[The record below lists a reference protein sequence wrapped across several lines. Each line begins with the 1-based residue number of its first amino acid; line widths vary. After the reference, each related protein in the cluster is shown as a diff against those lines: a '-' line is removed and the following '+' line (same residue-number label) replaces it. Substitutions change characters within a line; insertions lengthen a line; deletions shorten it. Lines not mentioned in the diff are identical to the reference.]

1 MPSSD
6 LGGFQ
11 APRWNQP
18 TSQPSHPNLG
28 QLGGSSYMPSGGA
41 GDPSLQ
47 LRQDYMSTH
56 QRKSILPFSVNT
68 VILEMRMDGPSLL
81 DRNGYTYH
89 GFQTNP
95 TSQPAY
101 NHQQHWNN

>member
-1 MPSSD
+1 MPSND

-11 APRWNQP
+11 APRWSQP

-56 QRKSILPFSVNT
+56 QRKPIHSFLDVNT
-68 VILEMRMDGPSLL
+68 GNSRNANGWSLSAGQKWL
-81 DRNGYTYH
+81 LIPRIPN
-89 GFQTNP
+89 QSNL
-95 TSQPAY
+95 AACL
-101 NHQQHWNN
+101 